1 MMERWSEE
9 TWRLAQ
15 PVYRDILELPFVTG
29 LAAGTLPREKFME
42 YLRQDALYLDN
53 YSRVLA
59 LIASRMRRKDHLESF
74 LRFALDGVE
83 VERSMHEVFL
93 GGVIPGRQA
102 MSRACLLYTSLLS
115 AQAMAPVEIAAA
127 AVLPCFWVYQRVG
140 EDIVARTG
148 TDNPYR
154 QWIDTYSDPAFA
166 RATDRA
172 IEICDELAADAS
184 PEIRRG
190 MTDIFLTCTL
200 MEKLFWEI

>member
-1 MMERWSEE
+1 MEKWSEE
-9 TWRLAQ
+9 AWRLAK
-15 PVYRDILELPFVTG
+15 PVYEEILELPFVSG

-42 YLRQDALYLDN
+42 YMRQDALYLDN

-59 LIASRMRRKDHLESF
+59 MIASRMRRKDYLESF

-93 GGVIPGRQA
+93 GGYVPDRSA

-140 EDIVARTG
+140 EDIVARSG
-148 TDNPYR
+148 ADNPYR
-154 QWIDTYSDPAFA
+154 RWIETYSDPAFA
-166 RATDRA
+166 AASSRA
-172 IEICDELAADAS
+172 IEICDELAAGAS
-184 PEIRRG
+184 SEIRQG
-190 MTDIFLTCTL
+190 MTDIFLTCTR

>member
-1 MMERWSEE
+1 MEKWSEE
-9 TWRLAQ
+9 VWRLAR
-15 PVYRDILELPFVTG
+15 PVYEEILELPFVSG

-42 YLRQDALYLDN
+42 YMRQDALYLDN

-59 LIASRMRRKDHLESF
+59 MIASRMRRKDHLESF

-93 GGVIPGRQA
+93 GGDVPDRSA

-140 EDIVARTG
+140 EDIVARSG
-148 TDNPYR
+148 AYNPYR
-154 QWIDTYSDPAFA
+154 RWIETYSDPAFA
-166 RATDRA
+166 AASSRA
-172 IEICDELAADAS
+172 IEICDELAAGAF
-184 PEIRRG
+184 PEIRQG
-190 MTDIFLTCTL
+190 MTDIFLTCTR

>member
-1 MMERWSEE
+1 MERWSEE